1 MTATTAGVPAAAG
14 APASQD
20 APRAVAT
27 TTWKAVIG
35 LGVVL
40 VLYALL
46 LLLSPH
52 DGSARFLLST
62 STDLFVLSTFVVPAM
77 ATAWVCGGVG
87 LAVLLL
93 AAVRT
98 RAGRPVPVW
107 AIAVFAAAL
116 LVGFLAWAAAGSPR
130 DLSVVGL
137 LSGSVALCVPI
148 VYGALG
154 GVIGERSGVVNI
166 AIEGQLLAGAFTA
179 AIVGSITDSPW
190 AGLVAAVL
198 ASALVALVLGMFTIT
213 YKVNQVIVG
222 VVLNVLVIGLTSF
235 FYSEVLVPNAETLN
249 TTTRFE
255 RLPVPFLERIPI
267 VGPVLFNQT
276 IVVYLMFVAV
286 AVVWFAL
293 FRTRWGLR
301 VRAVG
306 EHPKAADTVG
316 IDVVRTRYRAVLIGG
331 AMAGMGGAFYT
342 VVSINQFGR
351 EMTAGAGF
359 IALAAVIFGKWDPL
373 RAALAGLLFGFATN
387 LQNVLSV
394 VGSPVPSQFMLMLPY
409 VVTLLA
415 VAGLVG
421 RSRAP
426 AAAGDAYSKE

>member
-1 MTATTAGVPAAAG
+1 MTATTVDGAPVSAPAGPRAAG
-14 APASQD
+14 T
-20 APRAVAT
+20 V
-27 TTWKAVIG
+27 TWKAVTV
-35 LGVVL
+35 LTVVL
-40 VLYALL
+40 ALYALL
-46 LLLSPH
+46 LLLAPH
-52 DGSARFLLST
+52 AGHARFRLST
-62 STDLFVLSTFVVPAM
+62 DRDLFVLPVLELPALV
-77 ATAWVCGGVG
+77 TAWVCAAVA
-87 LAVLLL
+87 LAVVGF
-93 AAVRT
+93 AVVRT
-98 RAGRPVPVW
+98 RGGRRVPVW
-107 AIAVFAAAL
+107 ATALYAAAL

-137 LSGSVALCVPI
+137 LSGAVVLSVPI

-154 GVIGERSGVVNI
+154 GVIGERAGVVNI

-179 AIVGSITDSPW
+179 AVVGSLTDSPW
-190 AGLVAAVL
+190 AGLLAAVL
-198 ASALVALVLGMFTIT
+198 ASALVALVLGLFAIT

-235 FYSEVLVPNAETLN
+235 LYSQVLVPGAETLN
-249 TTTRFE
+249 STTRFA
-255 RLPVPFLERIPI
+255 RIPIPFLERVPL

-276 IVVYLMFVAV
+276 IVVYLMFVMV
-286 AVVWFAL
+286 FVVWFAL
-293 FRTRWGLR
+293 YRTRWGLR

-316 IDVVRTRYRAVLIGG
+316 IDVVRTRYRAVLTAG
-331 AMAGMGGAFYT
+331 AVAGLGGAFYT
-342 VVSINQFGR
+342 VVSINQFNR

-359 IALAAVIFGKWDPL
+359 IALAAVIFGKWDPV

-426 AAAGDAYSKE
+426 AADGVPYTKE